1 MEQINHLVLIWSAK
15 AARVKG
21 KSASCSNNLI
31 KVRVGASRLATDRRN
46 VNVNYKSRRDNGN
59 EGRGNAAESA
69 REREREREKKRR
81 KSVGIV
87 PNGSH

>member
-59 EGRGNAAESA
+59 EGRESA
-69 REREREREKKRR
+69 TENERASEREREREREREKRGE
-81 KSVGIV
+81 S
-87 PNGSH
+87 PWE